1 LKPVTPYKHSQKSKH
16 EQIEV
21 MFNNIAPKYDL
32 LNGLL
37 SFGIDKKWRKTAVSM
52 LSSERPKH
60 ILDIATGTADF
71 AISCM
76 KLRPTKIIGI
86 DISAKM
92 LAIGREKLRKLDLEN
107 HIQLMQGNS
116 ENLPFSDNH
125 FDAVTVA
132 FGVRNFENLQNG
144 LAEIRRV
151 LKPGGSLIVLEFSKP
166 KKFPVKQFYAFY
178 SNTVLPLAGKII
190 SRDKA
195 AYTYLPDSIKA
206 FPAGYAF
213 LKELEKAQFT
223 DTIFRPLTFGI
234 TTVYKAKK

>member
-1 LKPVTPYKHSQKSKH
+1 
-16 EQIEV
+16 
-21 MFNNIAPKYDL
+21 
-32 LNGLL
+32 
-37 SFGIDKKWRKTAVSM
+37 M
-52 LSSERPKH
+52 L
-60 ILDIATGTADF
+60 
-71 AISCM
+71 
-76 KLRPTKIIGI
+76 
-86 DISAKM
+86 
-92 LAIGREKLRKLDLEN
+92 
-107 HIQLMQGNS
+107 GNS
-116 ENLPFSDNH
+116 EILPFSDNH